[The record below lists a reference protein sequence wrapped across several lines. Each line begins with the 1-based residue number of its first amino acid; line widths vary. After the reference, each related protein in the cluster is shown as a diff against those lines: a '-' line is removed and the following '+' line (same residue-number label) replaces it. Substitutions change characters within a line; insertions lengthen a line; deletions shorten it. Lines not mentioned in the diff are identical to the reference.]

1 MTRYGNV
8 FATLN
13 EQSNIIAQNTS
24 GCMPSTLKIESID
37 ENPKN
42 EHLFNMDGIESLAK
56 FIKERGFYQPIIVFR
71 KANNRYEVIAGHR
84 KLRAQKLNGAT
95 TIDAIIRPAPATEGD
110 KSYQVI
116 FDNINARVLTPM
128 DTARCL
134 EEIKNTWISEKREA
148 GEVTGKSTAILARL
162 FRMSESKVVRL
173 LRLLTLQTDIQDL
186 IDSGDL
192 TPDAVTPIIAIKDEE
207 LKKEVQVIVA
217 NYVKDKRQKN
227 EEIEITKL
235 DIERIINNYKKS
247 NMKGQSEESPET
259 ILSPFSKQVSATL
272 KSVEKMVKLREKA
285 GSQLD
290 TESIKKLI
298 KLKETVEELL
308 SSQKLSN

>member
-1 MTRYGNV
+1 MDLFEALKGRRSVRSYKD
-8 FATLN
+8 
-13 EQSNIIAQNTS
+13 EQ
-24 GCMPSTLKIESID
+24 
-37 ENPKN
+37 
-42 EHLFNMDGIESLAK
+42 
-56 FIKERGFYQPIIVFR
+56 
-71 KANNRYEVIAGHR
+71 
-84 KLRAQKLNGAT
+84 
-95 TIDAIIRPAPATEGD
+95 
-110 KSYQVI
+110 
-116 FDNINARVLTPM
+116 
-128 DTARCL
+128 
-134 EEIKNTWISEKREA
+134 
-148 GEVTGKSTAILARL
+148 
-162 FRMSESKVVRL
+162 
-173 LRLLTLQTDIQDL
+173 
-186 IDSGDL
+186 
-192 TPDAVTPIIAIKDEE
+192 IKDEE